1 MKLSDMSSDQLV
13 KKHAAIE
20 KILLKRGDP
29 AFRQILASH
38 TAAVLPRMLS
48 REHKILLQRILDNA
62 SEMAHVCG
70 DELEGFI
77 PEGTNPQEAVND
89 LDGELGGM
97 NLLDYPDDE
106 DDQDG

>member
-1 MKLSDMSSDQLV
+1 VKLSEMSSDQLV

-29 AFRQILASH
+29 ALRQILASH
-38 TAAVLPRMLS
+38 AAAVLPRMLS
-48 REHKILLQRILDNA
+48 REQKILLQRILDNA

-77 PEGTNPQEAVND
+77 PEGTNPQKAVND
-89 LDGELGGM
+89 LDGELGSMG
-97 NLLDYPDDE
+97 LLAHPESHGE
-106 DDQDG
+106 DD